1 MSFFESKLFVRS
13 YHIFAHSSNSFLP
26 AVTNILTSAI
36 IIRLLN
42 PEWWGQI
49 TILQLYMYLATQ
61 FCAWGNKDS
70 LMKSFSDNP
79 SQKMFLW
86 MESFGSRLF
95 LLLPVIIG
103 AYFFSH
109 DVVSMLHL
117 SGWIILRYFL
127 QSFEAIIL
135 FSRKFMVSIFT
146 DIVGLVVIVTGL
158 LVFKNQLTFHDVL
171 LILTGS
177 YLIKTIILTLHFR
190 LYFNVNI
197 TFKPNIKNLLAFLP
211 FMMIGFSGVIQQKS
225 DIISVA
231 WLSSKIEIAQY
242 QVFSSFLFFTQSI
255 PGLILGPYIKNVYR
269 LPPSSYPKVQ
279 QFFTI
284 MGLTISLVTT
294 FFIFLV
300 IKFIYHFDFPFS
312 MYFLGFL
319 NGFLTYFYMFKIF
332 LMFKNQKQQQVM
344 VIGAITIALNFVLC
358 FIFIKTLKIQGA
370 ILANVLSQMATYLI
384 YKYYLKNTLSIQ

>member
-1 MSFFESKLFVRS
+1 M
-13 YHIFAHSSNSFLP
+13 P

-158 LVFKNQLTFHDVL
+158 WVFKNQLTFHD
-171 LILTGS
+171 
-177 YLIKTIILTLHFR
+177 
-190 LYFNVNI
+190 
-197 TFKPNIKNLLAFLP
+197 
-211 FMMIGFSGVIQQKS
+211 
-225 DIISVA
+225 
-231 WLSSKIEIAQY
+231 
-242 QVFSSFLFFTQSI
+242 
-255 PGLILGPYIKNVYR
+255 
-269 LPPSSYPKVQ
+269 
-279 QFFTI
+279 
-284 MGLTISLVTT
+284 
-294 FFIFLV
+294 
-300 IKFIYHFDFPFS
+300 
-312 MYFLGFL
+312 
-319 NGFLTYFYMFKIF
+319 
-332 LMFKNQKQQQVM
+332 
-344 VIGAITIALNFVLC
+344 
-358 FIFIKTLKIQGA
+358 
-370 ILANVLSQMATYLI
+370 
-384 YKYYLKNTLSIQ
+384 